1 MDAVLQGREIGAAD
15 QIGLGRHGVDE
26 IVGGASSAL
35 VKSSRT

>member
-26 IVGGASSAL
+26 IVGQRQLAL